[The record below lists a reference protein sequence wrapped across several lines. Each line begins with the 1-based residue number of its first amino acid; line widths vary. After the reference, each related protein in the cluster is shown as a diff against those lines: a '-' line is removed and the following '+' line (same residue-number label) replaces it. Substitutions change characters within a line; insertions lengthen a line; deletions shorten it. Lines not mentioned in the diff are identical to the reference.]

1 MGKKAHNR
9 WGQRALSGLKK
20 IRIMCLCMFFAGC
33 TYRFTNDS
41 IVKPQGVRTIA
52 VEAVYDT
59 SREVIPHEILWE
71 SLQLAIAADGHLRL
85 VGQSEADALMRAHI
99 KSAAITADGG
109 EQNSGA
115 KKDPKPYA
123 DESLVPPPN
132 EFPNLALSGR
142 YRDSARVSYETQIEV
157 FHLHTRELLFK
168 QTYSGSEMFRAVHQ
182 TASRQFTVPENDFL
196 RFEEAANAK
205 FKEISKSIARQA
217 VRDFLLRSSQ

>member
-1 MGKKAHNR
+1 MKIDKWIEKIGFFELLR
-9 WGQRALSGLKK
+9 FLLS
-20 IRIMCLCMFFAGC
+20 IVSCFTFSGC

-41 IVKPQGVRTIA
+41 IVKPEGVHTIA

-59 SREVIPHEILWE
+59 SREVIPHELLWE

-109 EQNSGA
+109 EQKSGA
-115 KKDPKPYA
+115 KNEPKPYGS
-123 DESLVPPPN
+123 DTEVPGPN
-132 EFPNLALSGR
+132 QFPNLALSGR
-142 YRDSARVSYETQIEV
+142 YRDSARVTFETQIEV

-205 FKEISKSIARQA
+205 FKEITKTIARQA
-217 VRDFLLRSSQ
+217 VRDFLLKSSK